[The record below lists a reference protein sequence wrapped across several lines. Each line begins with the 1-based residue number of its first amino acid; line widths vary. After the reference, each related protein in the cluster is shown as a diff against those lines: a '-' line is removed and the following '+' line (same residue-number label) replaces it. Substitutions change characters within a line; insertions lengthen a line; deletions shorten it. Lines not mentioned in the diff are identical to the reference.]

1 MAEDAPA
8 ARRRPWLLSFVC
20 LLAVA
25 GLVAMPVL
33 AGKPDGRALPDVVRF
48 IGHFHPAL
56 LHLPIGVFV
65 LIVLQELGAI
75 FLRRGRMPAGESLFP
90 LFFGAASA
98 ILAVIAGFL
107 LYHGH
112 GDDYA
117 GQELV
122 ERHLWGG
129 LAFAVAAVLTFLL
142 KAWAVALAGN
152 PAWYRLL
159 LFLSVG
165 VMGFASHDG
174 ASITHGTDYLTR
186 YAPEPLRRV
195 LGLKP
200 ATDQAGS
207 GASAAAD
214 PVVYTHLVAP
224 VLENRCVQCHK
235 EDKAKGKLRMDTYE
249 MLVRGG
255 KEGPAIVPGKSAES
269 NIVVR
274 IELPKD
280 DDEHMPPEG
289 KAGVE
294 AHELAVLKW
303 WIDSGA
309 DPAKKL
315 SEMTV
320 PAEIQPALARL
331 REAIAPAATGGEAGQ
346 GAAAGHGAAG
356 PDSKLRESVEAL
368 AKEFPGALTFES
380 QQSDKVVFTAVSL
393 RGKFDDAAFAK
404 LAPVVPHLATL
415 DLAATLVTDKT
426 VAALAGA
433 AHLRQIRLA
442 ETPITDAAID
452 PLVKLQSLESINFY
466 GTKVT
471 DAGVAKLEALTKL
484 KRLYLW
490 QTAVTPAAIAALKQK
505 LPQCEIIGGAE
516 PPAVAPAPAPAAPP
530 AK

>member
-8 ARRRPWLLSFVC
+8 ARRRPWLLSLVC
-20 LLAVA
+20 LLAMA
-25 GLVAMPVL
+25 GLVSMPVL
-33 AGKPDGRALPDVVRF
+33 AGKPGGRELPDVVRF

-65 LIVLQELGAI
+65 LILLQELGAI

-90 LFFGAASA
+90 LCFGAASA
-98 ILAVIAGFL
+98 IVAVIAGFL

-112 GDDYA
+112 GDDYG

-129 LAFAVAAVLTFLL
+129 LVFAVAAVLTFLL
-142 KAWAVALAGN
+142 KAWTVALAAN

-200 ATDQAGS
+200 VADEAGT
-207 GASAAAD
+207 APKAAAD
-214 PVVYTHLVAP
+214 PVVYADLVAP

-235 EDKAKGKLRMDTYE
+235 EGKAKGKLRMDTFE
-249 MLVRGG
+249 MLVKGG
-255 KEGPAIVPGKSAES
+255 KEGPAIVAGKSAES
-269 NIVVR
+269 NIIVR

-289 KAGVE
+289 KPGVE
-294 AHELAVLKW
+294 PHELAVLKW

-320 PAEIQPALARL
+320 PAGIQSALAKL
-331 REAIAPAATGGEAGQ
+331 RDVVAPP
-346 GAAAGHGAAG
+346 AAAGDEGHGSAAQAASGAAG
-356 PDSKLRESVEAL
+356 PDSKLRETVESL

-393 RGKFDDAAFAK
+393 RGKLDDAAFAK

-415 DLAATLVTDKT
+415 DLSATLVTDKSA
-426 VAALAGA
+426 AALAGA
-433 AHLRQIRLA
+433 GQLRQVRMA

-452 PLVKLQSLESINFY
+452 SLVKLPALESLNFY

-471 DAGVAKLEALTKL
+471 DAGVAKLAALPTL

-516 PPAVAPAPAPAAPP
+516 PPAPAPAPAPP